1 MKNIK
6 NNQAGF
12 GIWPMIL
19 IIVIIAIIGAT
30 GWYVYKSVKNTNST
44 LNSTAN
50 TQSTIATKSTA
61 TAKVNTPAA
70 AANIV
75 QVAFNNANDYSKN
88 KGSGL
93 GEINQIQNSLS
104 SNLYS
109 KLTNTVKTMSIGGY
123 DPVLCDQ
130 ASPTSLTA
138 VAVLNSTTSKT
149 ATVTVNE
156 NYGATTQTV
165 TTTVDLPS
173 LKITSITCPNQ

>member
-1 MKNIK
+1 MKRIK

-12 GIWPMIL
+12 GILPVIL
-19 IIVIIAIIGAT
+19 IVVIVAIIGVT

-44 LNSTAN
+44 LSSTVN

-61 TAKVNTPAA
+61 KENTPATA
-70 AANIV
+70 ADIV
-75 QVAFNNANDYSKN
+75 QVAFNNANDYSKS
-88 KGSGL
+88 KGGGL

-104 SNLYS
+104 SDLYS
-109 KLTNTVKTMSIGGY
+109 KLTNTVKSMSIGGY

-130 ASPTSLTA
+130 ASPTSLRA
-138 VAVLNSTTSKT
+138 VAVLNSSTSKS
-149 ATVTVNE
+149 ATVSVNE

-165 TTTVDLPS
+165 TATVDLPS